1 MRLFIYFIISAML
14 ISLQTTVIPALP
26 FLLSSYDMLIPF
38 IVYFTLFRPATEG
51 LTIII
56 IAGFAMDMLS
66 GAPAGIYLFIYT
78 WIILLFKRAKLYF
91 HLRDPVL
98 FQIVVVISILIEN
111 MIFGL
116 YISFKT
122 MSFELSF
129 HAAQIVLIQLIWVF
143 LTIPFIFVIFD
154 YIFGAI
160 DKLIAGGLRK
170 SL

>member
-1 MRLFIYFIISAML
+1 MRLFVYFIISAML

-26 FLLSSYDMLIPF
+26 FLLSPYDILIPF
-38 IVYFTLFRPATEG
+38 IVYFTLFRPITEG
-51 LTIII
+51 LTVII

-98 FQIVVVISILIEN
+98 FQIVVVIAILIEN
-111 MIFGL
+111 MIFAL
-116 YISFKT
+116 YIAFNT
-122 MSFELSF
+122 ISFELSF
-129 HAAQIVLIQLIWVF
+129 HGCQIVLIQLIWVF
-143 LTIPFIFVIFD
+143 FTIPFIFIVFD
-154 YIFGAI
+154 YVFSAI
-160 DKLIAGGLRK
+160 DRLIAGGLRK

>member
-143 LTIPFIFVIFD
+143 LTIPFIFIIFD

-160 DKLIAGGLRK
+160 DELIAGGLRK